1 MKKLLSILLML
12 AAGGSLLFALPL
24 TATIFQESA
33 KLRAKVDLWN
43 KQCGN
48 KSDYNEPCSK
58 RRHALSKELGDFVA
72 LVNDELSFINGPIS
86 PDAPADFVKEAE
98 GRRKIM
104 EHEVR
109 VALHDLKCLGVSD
122 AQCHEEA
129 AAIEAEQVAL
139 EAEYKE
145 THARFDGQWISL
157 RVKAI
162 KTGPQASPSKR

>member
-1 MKKLLSILLML
+1 MKKLLLIVLTLV
-12 AAGGSLLFALPL
+12 AGASLLLALPL

-33 KLRAKVDLWN
+33 RLRAKIDLWN

-48 KSDYNEPCSK
+48 KPDYDEPCSK

-72 LVNDELSFINGPIS
+72 LVNDELSFIGGPIS

-122 AQCHEEA
+122 TQCHDEA

-157 RVKAI
+157 RVKNVKI
-162 KTGPQASPSKR
+162 TPQGSPSKR

>member
-1 MKKLLSILLML
+1 MKKLLLILLVL
-12 AAGGSLLFALPL
+12 AAGISLLFALPL

-33 KLRAKVDLWN
+33 KLRAKFDLWN

-48 KSDYNEPCSK
+48 KPDYDEPCSK

-72 LVNDELSFINGPIS
+72 LVNDELSFIAGPVS
-86 PDAPADFVKEAE
+86 PNAPADFVKEAE

-109 VALHDLKCLGVSD
+109 VTLHDLKCLGVSD
-122 AQCHEEA
+122 PQCHEEA
-129 AAIEAEQVAL
+129 AAIEAEKVTL
-139 EAEYKE
+139 ESEYKE

-157 RVKAI
+157 RVKKVI
-162 KTGPQASPSKR
+162 PQGSSSKR